1 MRDRVDRERREDVVR
16 PVPGGAWNTR
26 VVVQCLAPSV
36 DRDTKMLLKLSVRFI
51 CGSPV
56 AYTEYTVPVPGS
68 ATIGPA
74 MLLNV
79 ASAVELPWPTIGDA
93 AACHVWPSSVERI
106 TRTSALLPESW

>member
-1 MRDRVDRERREDVVR
+1 ML
-16 PVPGGAWNTR
+16 PNSVPAGAWNTS

-36 DRDTKMLLKLSVRFI
+36 DRDTKMLLKLPAFDFPFV
-51 CGSPV
+51 CGSPA

-79 ASAVELPWPTIGDA
+79 AAPVAVPWPTIGDA
-93 AACHVWPSSVERI
+93 AACHVRPSSVERI
-106 TRTSALLPESW
+106 TR

>member
-1 MRDRVDRERREDVVR
+1 MLFSA
-16 PVPGGAWNTR
+16 VPGGAWNTR

-36 DRDTKMLLKLSVRFI
+36 DRDTKMLLKLLTFAFV
-51 CGSPV
+51 CVSPA
-56 AYTEYTVPVPGS
+56 AYTSYSTPVPGS

-79 ASAVELPWPTIGDA
+79 APAVAVPWPAIGDA

-106 TRTSALLPESW
+106 TRISALLPASW